1 VPSHPVVVEPFELT
15 HRRCCAVAWAGV
27 GLGWRC
33 SGFFTQVGLTRVV
46 PGFLVQFGIAADP
59 RVQQQWNARSNI
71 QDDPMIGTLVKRG
84 TLAYAGSGK
93 NSRGTQIW
101 IAFQD
106 SSAPPPPPSAP
117 P

>member
-1 VPSHPVVVEPFELT
+1 MV
-15 HRRCCAVAWAGV
+15 
-27 GLGWRC
+27 
-33 SGFFTQVGLTRVV
+33 Q
-46 PGFLVQFGIAADP
+46 GFLVQFGIAADP

-71 QDDPMIGTLVKRG
+71 QDDPMIGTHVKRG

-106 SSAPPPPPSAP
+106 SSTTPPPPFSTVNEHAWEANDAALALASRQQTKVQHRYGSTGG
-117 P
+117 